1 MRFTYRLI
9 QHRDGCIAEC
19 MESEAA
25 GEGRTAKEAIE
36 SLRVALKERM
46 FRPDAIAPPAE
57 PAEGAIELVLADESA
72 RLEQR
77 SVGIA
82 RRW

>member
-9 QHRDGCIAEC
+9 RHRNGCIAEC

-25 GEGRTAKEAIE
+25 GEGRTAKEAVE
-36 SLRVALKERM
+36 SLRIALAERM

-57 PAEGAIELVLADESA
+57 PTESAIELVLADETG
-72 RLEQR
+72 RFEHR

-82 RRW
+82 RR